1 MKSKL
6 QLLDKI
12 YQIAKKKPQNIL
24 LPEADL
30 DERVF
35 EASMKLTNLGICN
48 VCVIGKSKSLI
59 EKYKKANFKHIEK
72 IKIFDMDAMN
82 QDLIKY
88 ANDLYLQRKHK
99 GLNQETAFELMQ
111 DVNYFAC
118 SLLKNNEVDG
128 VVTGATFTTKE
139 VFIPAIQIIGAKEKD
154 HKISSY
160 FIMLLNQEI
169 YYFADCAV
177 NINPDSQTLA
187 NIAIDTARSA
197 KLAGMD
203 PQIAFLSFSTNNSA
217 QDKSIEKIQEAIAI
231 ARTKAPQFII
241 DGEMQV
247 DTALIPEI
255 RKRKYPNSKLKNS
268 ANVLI
273 FPDLNSGNIAYKLV
287 ERLAKSK
294 AVGPILQ
301 GLNKPLND
309 LSRGCSTQ
317 DIIEI
322 SALTAF
328 ESINHL
334 G

>member
-1 MKSKL
+1 
-6 QLLDKI
+6 
-12 YQIAKKKPQNIL
+12 
-24 LPEADL
+24 
-30 DERVF
+30 
-35 EASMKLTNLGICN
+35 
-48 VCVIGKSKSLI
+48 
-59 EKYKKANFKHIEK
+59 
-72 IKIFDMDAMN
+72 MDAMN

-88 ANDLYLQRKHK
+88 AHDLYLQRKHK
-99 GLNQETAFELMQ
+99 GLTQETAFELMQ

-187 NIAIDTARSA
+187 NIAIDTAKSA
-197 KLAGMD
+197 KLAGLD

-217 QDKSIEKIQEAIAI
+217 QDKSIEKNSKAVAI

-255 RKRKYPNSKLKNS
+255 RKKE
-268 ANVLI
+268 
-273 FPDLNSGNIAYKLV
+273 NIQ
-287 ERLAKSK
+287 
-294 AVGPILQ
+294 IQ
-301 GLNKPLND
+301 N
-309 LSRGCSTQ
+309 
-317 DIIEI
+317 
-322 SALTAF
+322 
-328 ESINHL
+328 
-334 G
+334 